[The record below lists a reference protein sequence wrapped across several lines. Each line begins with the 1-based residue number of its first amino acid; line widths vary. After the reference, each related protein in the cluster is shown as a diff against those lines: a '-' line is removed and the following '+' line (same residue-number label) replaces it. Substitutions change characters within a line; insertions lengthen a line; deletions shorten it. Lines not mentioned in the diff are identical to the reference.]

1 MTRALRVSVLAVLL
15 ASPALAAEDPADM
28 AGFWGVGPTPDDQ
41 VCDIELLPA
50 IAYELEGFWHV
61 ARPLHYEEN
70 RAACRA
76 LGIDDIVAW
85 SRPEAGDLI
94 WLLADGEAA
103 LMEFAPGTDSRWI
116 IARSGHAELPHLV
129 LEKHPDLPAE

>member
-15 ASPALAAEDPADM
+15 AAPALAAEEPADM

-41 VCDIELLPA
+41 VCDLELLPA
-50 IAYELEGFWHV
+50 IAYEFEGVWHV
-61 ARPLHYEEN
+61 ARPLHYEDN

-103 LMEFAPGTDSRWI
+103 LMEFAPGADSRWI
-116 IARSGHAELPHLV
+116 IARSGHADLPRLV
-129 LEKHPDLPAE
+129 LEKHPDPPAE